1 MILLAAAIS
10 LPVLTPAAPGD
21 EASVNFSFDQVD
33 IPTFVK
39 LVGEMTGKKFVLSE
53 GVQGKI
59 TVVSPLINR
68 KEVFPLF
75 VSILESAGCSVVED
89 NGIYRVVPLQKR
101 DTPAAPVVG
110 ADETS
115 HLDGIIT
122 KVIRLQNVSAQ
133 ELRKVLESKVGG
145 GKAGA
150 IAAIE
155 ETNHLLITDTAESIR
170 RIEKIVAEIDRPGT
184 SRTTEVV
191 PLQYASAEELAG
203 QLNTAVAES
212 ESRGEQLKNRL
223 PDVPGSSRGIRMSA
237 IVVPAPH
244 SNSLIL
250 VGTQG
255 QITEFK
261 RLIALM
267 DVDTASGR
275 GRLNAIF
282 LKYMSA
288 TEAATNINSLLMK
301 STASKAD
308 SSALQKMK
316 IAIEADAGNN
326 ALLVDASPS
335 DFDIMKRLIEQLD
348 QLPRQVHISVI
359 IAEITTNDG
368 SVAQVEMAGMGKPSL
383 VGDTVIEGSSLFND
397 SGSTL
402 MDKAQSGVFPKGITV
417 GVAYGTSV
425 DSSGNVTAS
434 IPGLINI
441 NALKQQSWFKVVS
454 ETSLGVQN
462 NKEASVNIVDDIPV
476 LKSTVQGGTGIASV
490 IQNIDRLD
498 VGIKLKLLPHIIP
511 GGDVQMTLSPS
522 IEAVTDPGPSGQYA
536 PTIAKRDVTTTVTVR
551 DGRTIIIAG
560 LTRTDTTKSKAWV
573 PILGRI
579 PLIGMLF
586 RSSADKVTK
595 TNMLILV
602 TPTIVTDP
610 AAAENVLRDWQKK
623 TDLGSHEEK

>member
-1 MILLAAAIS
+1 
-10 LPVLTPAAPGD
+10 
-21 EASVNFSFDQVD
+21 
-33 IPTFVK
+33 
-39 LVGEMTGKKFVLSE
+39 
-53 GVQGKI
+53 
-59 TVVSPLINR
+59 
-68 KEVFPLF
+68 
-75 VSILESAGCSVVED
+75 
-89 NGIYRVVPLQKR
+89 
-101 DTPAAPVVG
+101 
-110 ADETS
+110 
-115 HLDGIIT
+115 
-122 KVIRLQNVSAQ
+122 
-133 ELRKVLESKVGG
+133 
-145 GKAGA
+145 
-150 IAAIE
+150 
-155 ETNHLLITDTAESIR
+155 
-170 RIEKIVAEIDRPGT
+170 
-184 SRTTEVV
+184 
-191 PLQYASAEELAG
+191 
-203 QLNTAVAES
+203 
-212 ESRGEQLKNRL
+212 
-223 PDVPGSSRGIRMSA
+223 
-237 IVVPAPH
+237 
-244 SNSLIL
+244 
-250 VGTQG
+250 
-255 QITEFK
+255 
-261 RLIALM
+261 
-267 DVDTASGR
+267 
-275 GRLNAIF
+275 
-282 LKYMSA
+282 
-288 TEAATNINSLLMK
+288 
-301 STASKAD
+301 
-308 SSALQKMK
+308 MK